1 VADPNARTFGRSVL
15 VADPNAR
22 TFGRSVRVVLV
33 IVLKF
38 PAVLRNAPVR
48 VRSLRIFD
56 RSAPVVLVRVPRPQA
71 FGLNGLR
78 PVSRKV
84 AQHVLVVHNDDLAMR
99 LARAAG
105 IVTRLERV
113 RINRRDN
120 NPAMQPAGV
129 AGIVTRLVRVRINR
143 RSNRSRR
150 RDLRGPKRGVE
161 RDKGTRASAIALRG
175 EGDLASSNKAHRAQK
190 AYVCFWHKADITT
203 VPNPC
208 LLSG

>member
-1 VADPNARTFGRSVL
+1 MADPNARTFGRSVL

-78 PVSRKV
+78 PVRRKV
-84 AQHVLVVHNDDLAMR
+84 AQHVLLLHNDLAMR
-99 LARAAG
+99 LARA
-105 IVTRLERV
+105 
-113 RINRRDN
+113 
-120 NPAMQPAGV
+120 

-190 AYVCFWHKADITT
+190 AYVCFWHKADIPITLGD
-203 VPNPC
+203 VRFRR
-208 LLSG
+208 